1 MKKSLQISLKILF
14 ALSLSSCAHKI
25 PDEPVCL
32 ELNPEKGFC
41 TYTIQDKSF
50 YLNGEAWIKLK
61 NDSLIMPIQS
71 WANIKKFILKI
82 CADYNKCESAEKKIK
97 EIEEKF
103 Y

>member
-25 PDEPVCL
+25 PDEPICL
-32 ELNPEKGFC
+32 ELNPDKGFC
-41 TYTIQDKSF
+41 TYTITDKS
-50 YLNGEAWIKLK
+50 YYVENEKWDALK
-61 NDSLIMPIQS
+61 ADSLVMPIQS

-82 CADYNKCESAEKKIK
+82 CADYGQCQKAQAKIE
-97 EIEEKF
+97 EIENKF